1 MSDASDLLTMNLAW
15 VGWELV
21 KAQGM
26 VDWTLGAI
34 GSVVLIAINCVKLY
48 RLLHPQR
55 DVHNGGK
62 VKKKD

>member
-48 RLLHPQR
+48 RLLHPQS

>member
-26 VDWTLGAI
+26 VDWTLGAV
-34 GSVVLIAINCVKLY
+34 GTVVLIAINCVKLY

-55 DVHNGGK
+55 PVDNGGK
-62 VKKKD
+62 VKKKG